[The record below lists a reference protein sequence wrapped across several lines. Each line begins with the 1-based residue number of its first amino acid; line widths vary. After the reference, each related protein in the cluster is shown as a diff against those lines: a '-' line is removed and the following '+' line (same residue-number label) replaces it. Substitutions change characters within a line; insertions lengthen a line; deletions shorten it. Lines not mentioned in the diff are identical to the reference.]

1 MPWKIY
7 WEQALQRMLIGS
19 TKGAF
24 STTGLG
30 SLVGLGNGL
39 LQIKDTSGGLHL
51 WIILVLETGDE
62 FFFFF

>member
-1 MPWKIY
+1 
-7 WEQALQRMLIGS
+7 MLIGS

-62 FFFFF
+62 FFFFFFSE